1 MYIGKTRRKYYNF
14 LFLLEILRYI
24 VIFSKLY
31 LEKTIM
37 IQLAIYCI
45 ANRKRGVMMTIEE
58 ILAGESKNVEFKEN
72 LPEKSIKY
80 MKSVVAFANGT
91 GGKIIFGIAD
101 KTREVVGFDKEDV
114 FKKMDAI
121 ANAVS
126 DSCEP
131 AIIPD
136 ITLQTVGGKTVIV
149 VEVSEGRQRP
159 YYIKAL
165 GRDGGVYVRVAGTT
179 RLADEYMIKELLF
192 EGSNRYYDQAL
203 CTGLNVTDEDIDV
216 LCKAMKEQAVK
227 NARTEE
233 QKAAIKDVG
242 RQQLRSWGILIE
254 RDGKDYPSNAFAIL
268 TGNGGLHVATQ
279 CGVFK
284 GTTKAVFVDRR
295 EYTGPLWEQID
306 EAFQFVLRNI
316 HLGAT
321 IVGIYR
327 QDVYEIPPDA
337 IRELI
342 INAMV
347 HRSYL
352 DHGTIQVAVYDNRL
366 EITSPGKL
374 PMGQTMER
382 MKEGYSK
389 IRNEA
394 LAHAFAYMNLIE
406 HWGSGIPRIIDKVKA
421 AGLREPE
428 FIGGE
433 VDLRINIYRGQVDGT
448 VDLNDLNN
456 AIKVPDTI
464 DKMPDSGNE
473 VPDKTETVP
482 DTMGKMPDSDNEV
495 PDTTEK
501 MPDSEQ
507 EQQIYKYVLENGSIT
522 TAETV
527 EILDVKHRRARAV
540 LLNMVKDGYL
550 RKEGAARSTIYVK
563 NTEGK

>member
-1 MYIGKTRRKYYNF
+1 
-14 LFLLEILRYI
+14 
-24 VIFSKLY
+24 
-31 LEKTIM
+31 
-37 IQLAIYCI
+37 
-45 ANRKRGVMMTIEE
+45 MTIEE

-121 ANAVS
+121 ANVVS

-131 AIIPD
+131 AIIPN
-136 ITLQTVGGKTVIV
+136 ITLQTVDGKTVIV
-149 VEVSEGRQRP
+149 EEVSE
-159 YYIKAL
+159 
-165 GRDGGVYVRVAGTT
+165 
-179 RLADEYMIKELLF
+179 
-192 EGSNRYYDQAL
+192 
-203 CTGLNVTDEDIDV
+203 
-216 LCKAMKEQAVK
+216 
-227 NARTEE
+227 
-233 QKAAIKDVG
+233 G
-242 RQQLRSWGILIE
+242 RQQLRSWGVLIE
-254 RDGKDYPSNAFAIL
+254 REGKDYPSNAFAIL
-268 TGNGGLHVATQ
+268 TGNGGLHVTTQ

-284 GTTKAVFVDRR
+284 GTTKAIFVDRR
-295 EYTGPLWEQID
+295 EYTGPIWEQID

-327 QDVYEIPPDA
+327 QDIYEIPPDA

-382 MKEGYSK
+382 IKEGYSK

-406 HWGSGIPRIIDKVKA
+406 HWGSGIPRIIYKVKA

-428 FIGGE
+428 FIGGKI
-433 VDLRINIYRGQVDGT
+433 DLRINIYRGQVDGT
-448 VDLNDLNN
+448 IVDLNDPN
-456 AIKVPDTI
+456 AAVKPPVNRRETA
-464 DKMPDSGNE
+464 DKMPAN
-473 VPDKTETVP
+473 
-482 DTMGKMPDSDNEV
+482 
-495 PDTTEK
+495 
-501 MPDSEQ
+501 EQ
-507 EQQIYKYVLENGSIT
+507 EQQIYKYVSENVGIT
-522 TAETV
+522 TAQAMKLLG
-527 EILDVKHRRARAV
+527 IKQRRAREV
-540 LLNMVKDGYL
+540 LVKMVENGWLK
-550 RKEGAARSTIYVK
+550 KEGASRSTIYVK
-563 NTEGK
+563 NTEGR

>member
-1 MYIGKTRRKYYNF
+1 
-14 LFLLEILRYI
+14 
-24 VIFSKLY
+24 
-31 LEKTIM
+31 
-37 IQLAIYCI
+37 
-45 ANRKRGVMMTIEE
+45 MTIEE

-80 MKSVVAFANGT
+80 MKSVGAFANRT

-121 ANAVS
+121 ANVVS

-131 AIIPD
+131 AIIPN
-136 ITLQTVGGKTVIV
+136 ITLQTVDGKTVIV
-149 VEVSEGRQRP
+149 EEVSE
-159 YYIKAL
+159 
-165 GRDGGVYVRVAGTT
+165 
-179 RLADEYMIKELLF
+179 
-192 EGSNRYYDQAL
+192 
-203 CTGLNVTDEDIDV
+203 
-216 LCKAMKEQAVK
+216 
-227 NARTEE
+227 
-233 QKAAIKDVG
+233 G
-242 RQQLRSWGILIE
+242 RQQLRSWGVLIE
-254 RDGKDYPSNAFAIL
+254 REGNDYPSNAFAIL
-268 TGNGGLHVATQ
+268 TGNGGLHVTTQ

-284 GTTKAVFVDRR
+284 GTTKAIFVDRR
-295 EYTGPLWEQID
+295 EYTGPIWEQID

-327 QDVYEIPPDA
+327 QDIYEIPPDA

-366 EITSPGKL
+366 EITSSGKL

-382 MKEGYSK
+382 IKEGYSK

-428 FIGGE
+428 FIGGKI
-433 VDLRINIYRGQVDGT
+433 DLRINIYRGQVDGT
-448 VDLNDLNN
+448 IVDLNDPN
-456 AIKVPDTI
+456 AAVKPPVNRRETA
-464 DKMPDSGNE
+464 DKMPAN
-473 VPDKTETVP
+473 
-482 DTMGKMPDSDNEV
+482 
-495 PDTTEK
+495 
-501 MPDSEQ
+501 EQ
-507 EQQIYKYVLENGSIT
+507 EQQIYKYVSENVGIT
-522 TAETV
+522 TAQAMKLLG
-527 EILDVKHRRARAV
+527 IKQRRAREILV
-540 LLNMVKDGYL
+540 KMVENGWLK
-550 RKEGAARSTIYVK
+550 KEGASRSTIYVK
-563 NTEGK
+563 NTEGR

>member
-1 MYIGKTRRKYYNF
+1 
-14 LFLLEILRYI
+14 
-24 VIFSKLY
+24 
-31 LEKTIM
+31 
-37 IQLAIYCI
+37 
-45 ANRKRGVMMTIEE
+45 
-58 ILAGESKNVEFKEN
+58 
-72 LPEKSIKY
+72 
-80 MKSVVAFANGT
+80 MKSVVVFANGT

-114 FKKMDAI
+114 FEKMDAI

-136 ITLQTVGGKTVIV
+136 ISLQTMDGKTVIV
-149 VEVSEGRQRP
+149 VEVSEG
-159 YYIKAL
+159 
-165 GRDGGVYVRVAGTT
+165 
-179 RLADEYMIKELLF
+179 
-192 EGSNRYYDQAL
+192 SNRYYNQAL
-203 CTGLNVTDEDIDV
+203 CTGLSITDEDIDA

-227 NARTEE
+227 NAHNEE
-233 QKAAIKDVG
+233 QKASIKDVG
-242 RQQLRSWGILIE
+242 RQQLRSWGVLIE
-254 RDGKDYPSNAFAIL
+254 RDGKDYPSNAYAIL
-268 TGNGGLHVATQ
+268 TGCGGLHVATQ

-284 GTTKAVFVDRR
+284 GTTKEVFVDRR
-295 EYTGPLWEQID
+295 EYTGPIWEQIE

-433 VDLRINIYRGQVDGT
+433 VDLRINIYRGQIDGT
-448 VDLNDLNN
+448 VDFNASNTAVKLPLNRRETAD
-456 AIKVPDTI
+456 KVPA
-464 DKMPDSGNE
+464 N
-473 VPDKTETVP
+473 
-482 DTMGKMPDSDNEV
+482 
-495 PDTTEK
+495 
-501 MPDSEQ
+501 EQ
-507 EQQIYKYVLENGSIT
+507 EQQIYKYVSENAGIT
-522 TAETV
+522 TAQAMKLLGIKQRRTR
-527 EILDVKHRRARAV
+527 EILVK
-540 LLNMVKDGYL
+540 MVEKGWL
-550 RKEGAARSTIYVK
+550 RKEGASRSTIYVK
-563 NTEGK
+563 NTEGR

>member
-165 GRDGGVYVRVAGTT
+165 GRDGGVYVRVSGTP
-179 RLADEYMIKELLF
+179 RLVDEYMVKELLF

>member
-1 MYIGKTRRKYYNF
+1 
-14 LFLLEILRYI
+14 
-24 VIFSKLY
+24 
-31 LEKTIM
+31 
-37 IQLAIYCI
+37 
-45 ANRKRGVMMTIEE
+45 MTIEE

-121 ANAVS
+121 ANVVS

-131 AIIPD
+131 AIIPN
-136 ITLQTVGGKTVIV
+136 ITLQTVDGKTVIV
-149 VEVSEGRQRP
+149 EEVSE
-159 YYIKAL
+159 
-165 GRDGGVYVRVAGTT
+165 
-179 RLADEYMIKELLF
+179 
-192 EGSNRYYDQAL
+192 
-203 CTGLNVTDEDIDV
+203 
-216 LCKAMKEQAVK
+216 
-227 NARTEE
+227 
-233 QKAAIKDVG
+233 G
-242 RQQLRSWGILIE
+242 RQQLRSWGVLIE
-254 RDGKDYPSNAFAIL
+254 REGKDYPSNAFAIL
-268 TGNGGLHVATQ
+268 TGNGGLHVTTQ

-284 GTTKAVFVDRR
+284 GTTKAIFVDRR
-295 EYTGPLWEQID
+295 EYTGPIWEQID

-327 QDVYEIPPDA
+327 QDIYEIPPDA

-382 MKEGYSK
+382 IKEGYSK

-433 VDLRINIYRGQVDGT
+433 VDLRINIYRGQIGGT
-448 VDLNDLNN
+448 VVDLNDPNTAVKPPLNRRET
-456 AIKVPDTI
+456 ADKVPAN
-464 DKMPDSGNE
+464 K
-473 VPDKTETVP
+473 
-482 DTMGKMPDSDNEV
+482 
-495 PDTTEK
+495 
-501 MPDSEQ
+501 Q
-507 EQQIYKYVLENGSIT
+507 EQQIYKYVSENAGIT
-522 TAETV
+522 TAQAMKLLGIKQRRTR
-527 EILDVKHRRARAV
+527 EILVK
-540 LLNMVKDGYL
+540 MVENGWL
-550 RKEGAARSTIYVK
+550 RKEGASRSTIYVK
-563 NTEGK
+563 NTEGR

>member
-1 MYIGKTRRKYYNF
+1 M
-14 LFLLEILRYI
+14 
-24 VIFSKLY
+24 
-31 LEKTIM
+31 
-37 IQLAIYCI
+37 
-45 ANRKRGVMMTIEE
+45 
-58 ILAGESKNVEFKEN
+58 
-72 LPEKSIKY
+72 
-80 MKSVVAFANGT
+80 
-91 GGKIIFGIAD
+91 
-101 KTREVVGFDKEDV
+101 
-114 FKKMDAI
+114 
-121 ANAVS
+121 
-126 DSCEP
+126 
-131 AIIPD
+131 
-136 ITLQTVGGKTVIV
+136 
-149 VEVSEGRQRP
+149 
-159 YYIKAL
+159 
-165 GRDGGVYVRVAGTT
+165 
-179 RLADEYMIKELLF
+179 
-192 EGSNRYYDQAL
+192 
-203 CTGLNVTDEDIDV
+203 
-216 LCKAMKEQAVK
+216 
-227 NARTEE
+227 
-233 QKAAIKDVG
+233 
-242 RQQLRSWGILIE
+242 
-254 RDGKDYPSNAFAIL
+254 

-316 HLGAT
+316 HLGAA

-327 QDVYEIPPDA
+327 QDIYEIPPDA

-394 LAHAFAYMNLIE
+394 IAHAFAYMNLIE

-448 VDLNDLNN
+448 VVDLNEPNN
-456 AIKVPDTI
+456 TIKVPNTI
-464 DKMPDSGNE
+464 DKMPNSDNE
-473 VPDKTETVP
+473 VP
-482 DTMGKMPDSDNEV
+482 DTMGKMPDSDSKV
-495 PDTTEK
+495 PDIMGK
-501 MPDSEQ
+501 MPDNEQ

-522 TAETV
+522 TAETA

-540 LLNMVKDGYL
+540 LLNMIKDGYL
-550 RKEGAARSTIYVK
+550 SKEGAARSTIYVK
-563 NTEGK
+563 NTEER